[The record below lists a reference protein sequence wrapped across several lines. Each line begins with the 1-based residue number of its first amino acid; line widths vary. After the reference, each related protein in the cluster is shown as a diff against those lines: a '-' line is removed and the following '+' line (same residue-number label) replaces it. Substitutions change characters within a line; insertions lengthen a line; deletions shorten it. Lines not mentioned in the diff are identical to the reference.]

1 MNYEQKYLKYK
12 NKYLNLKTQLGF
24 GNMFSKPVAKPLAF
38 KSPEKKRPIAQLI
51 MICDHCKNEI
61 TSQIHRDSCNTVSM
75 HGIKESIISVEFKPM
90 MTYGL
95 GGCTAILMVFFRKG
109 TNECY
114 KVVLGHTPIKENIIK
129 WYNRYYTDIYNIVTI
144 IKTPLKYE
152 KEGENWIE
160 KVSNQEYWVSN
171 IRKINCRLIL
181 EPYSTTEEEEEE
193 EEEGKSPFRFRSS
206 LYFKMSPGPKYSDLN
221 GTYIDIIPSAASA
234 EELAEAATAAV
245 ALAAEE
251 ARAASTAKIS
261 TSTGLSTGEIIPL
274 ADGRLKCNICDAISG
289 TEISAMT
296 HRFGCKYK

>member
-1 MNYEQKYLKYK
+1 MDYEQKYLKYK

-24 GNMFSKPVAKPLAF
+24 GKMFSKSVAKPVAEPPAF
-38 KSPEKKRPIAQLI
+38 ESPEKKLPIAQLI
-51 MICDHCKNEI
+51 RICDHCKAEI
-61 TSQIHRDSCNTVSM
+61 ISQIHRDRCDTVSM
-75 HGIKESIISVEFKPM
+75 HEIKESIISVEFKPM

-114 KVVLGHTPIKENIIK
+114 KVVLGHDPIKENIIK

-152 KEGENWIE
+152 KEGEKWIE

-181 EPYSTTEEEEEE
+181 EPYSI
-193 EEEGKSPFRFRSS
+193 EGKSPFRSS
-206 LYFKMSPGPKYSDLN
+206 LYFKMNPGPKYSDLN

-245 ALAAEE
+245 SLAAEK

-261 TSTGLSTGEIIPL
+261 ISTGLSTGEIIPL
-274 ADGRLKCNICDAISG
+274 SDGRLKCNICDAISG

>member
-1 MNYEQKYLKYK
+1 MYYEQKYLKYK
-12 NKYLNLKTQLGF
+12 NKYLNLRNQIGGVL
-24 GNMFSKPVAKPLAF
+24 
-38 KSPEKKRPIAQLI
+38 
-51 MICDHCKNEI
+51 ICDHCKAEI
-61 TSQIHRDSCNTVSM
+61 ISQIHRDRCNTVSM
-75 HGIKESIISVEFKPM
+75 YGIKQSIISAEFKPM

-95 GGCTAILMVFFRKG
+95 DGCTAILMVFFRKG

-114 KVVLGHTPIKENIIK
+114 KAVLGHHPIKENIIV
-129 WYNRYYTDIYNIVTI
+129 WYNRYYTDEYNIVTI
-144 IKTPLKYE
+144 IKTPIKYE
-152 KEGENWIE
+152 KEGERWIT

-171 IRKINCRLIL
+171 IKKINCRLIL
-181 EPYSTTEEEEEE
+181 EPYSTKGI
-193 EEEGKSPFRFRSS
+193 EGESPNLFRSS
-206 LYFKMSPGPKYSDLN
+206 LYFKMNPGPKYSDLN

-251 ARAASTAKIS
+251 ARAASTEKTL
-261 TSTGLSTGEIIPL
+261 TSTGLSTGEIIAL